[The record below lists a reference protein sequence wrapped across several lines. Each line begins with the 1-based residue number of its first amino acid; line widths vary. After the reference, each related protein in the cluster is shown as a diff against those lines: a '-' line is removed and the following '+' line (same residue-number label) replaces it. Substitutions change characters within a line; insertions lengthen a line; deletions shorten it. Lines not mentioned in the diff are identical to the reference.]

1 MGQKEPQTAVL
12 GSDLLKELKLR
23 SSVIRFDFSKSMSMT
38 FKHISELEG
47 DLKSQDISL
56 GDYYKKI
63 RGEIETLN

>member
-1 MGQKEPQTAVL
+1 MGQKEPQTAVR

-23 SSVIRFDFSKSMSMT
+23 SSVIRFDFRKSMSMT
-38 FKHISELEG
+38 FKHVSELEG

-56 GDYYKKI
+56 GDDYKKI

>member
-1 MGQKEPQTAVL
+1 ML

-23 SSVIRFDFSKSMSMT
+23 SSVISFDFRKSMSMT

-56 GDYYKKI
+56 GVYYKKI

>member
-1 MGQKEPQTAVL
+1 MGQKEPQTAVR

-23 SSVIRFDFSKSMSMT
+23 SSVIRFDFRKSMSMT

-56 GDYYKKI
+56 GDDYKKI

>member
-23 SSVIRFDFSKSMSMT
+23 SSVIRFDFRKSMSMT